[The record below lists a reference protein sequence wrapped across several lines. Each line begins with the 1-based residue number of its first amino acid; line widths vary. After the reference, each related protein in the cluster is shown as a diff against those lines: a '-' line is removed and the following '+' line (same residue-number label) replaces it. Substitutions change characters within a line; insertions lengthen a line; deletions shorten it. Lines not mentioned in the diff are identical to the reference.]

1 MLGRIVGVRL
11 ELGPPILGQT
21 NAFGDGSKA
30 GEDESGKIDGL
41 AEFAKLAEGF
51 VGLLR
56 FAGSVEKVSGL
67 GRGKTDCGGL
77 ATRPLAILAASS
89 FWPAER

>member
-1 MLGRIVGVRL
+1 MLGRVVGVRF
-11 ELGPPILGQT
+11 ELGSPILGQT
-21 NAFGDGSKA
+21 EAFGDGSKA
-30 GEDESGKIDGL
+30 GEDGSGKIDGL

-67 GRGKTDCGGL
+67 GRGQGGL
-77 ATRPLAILAASS
+77 GGFVHQTACDFDGFLLLADG
-89 FWPAER
+89 